1 VTTVATARRRAERAP
16 APRGRDEVRA
26 ALLDAAADLF
36 AARGPAA
43 VSVRDVAARAGV
55 NHGLVHRHFG
65 SKEALVAAT
74 LEQLAA
80 AAAAP
85 VPDAR
90 SADELGRLVG
100 RTVDERFWR
109 VLAWSLLEGREPAG
123 LQAHF
128 PVLDE
133 LVRLVGREH
142 RDAGSSDDPRLV
154 VVQAVAFALGSLLFE
169 AYLRHAVG
177 LGDADDARAANRE
190 RWLSLLAPKGAP

>member
-1 VTTVATARRRAERAP
+1 MTTVAAAPRRAARG
-16 APRGRDEVRA
+16 PRGRDEVRA

-65 SKEALVAAT
+65 SKEALVGTT

-85 VPDAR
+85 APDAR

-100 RTVDERFWR
+100 RTVDDRFWR

-142 RDAGSSDDPRLV
+142 
-154 VVQAVAFALGSLLFE
+154 
-169 AYLRHAVG
+169 H
-177 LGDADDARAANRE
+177 
-190 RWLSLLAPKGAP
+190 